1 MVHEQEGVI
10 KFKLDYESGPPSGHA
25 EAVRTL
31 SAWRRLMV
39 LAGLMGQA
47 PDPYDGYGFGNISCR
62 VPPYYAPPRARLFL
76 ISGTQTGRLSDLG
89 PEHYALVS
97 ACAPRENRVC
107 ALGPVLPSSESM
119 THGAVYAQDPGI
131 RFVIHGHSPD
141 IWGQARVLGLPV
153 TREDV
158 PYGTPEMAR
167 EVQRLFHD
175 TDVRR
180 LGVFAMGGHLDGI
193 VAFGATAREAGAALM
208 DCLARAFAAGG

>member
-10 KFKLDYESGPPSGHA
+10 KFNLDYEAGPPQGAS
-25 EAVRTL
+25 EYVRTL

-39 LAGLMGQA
+39 VAGLMGQA
-47 PDPYDGYGFGNISCR
+47 PERYDGYGFGNISCR
-62 VPPYYAPPRARLFL
+62 VPPFYAPPKARLYL
-76 ISGTQTGRLSDLG
+76 ISGTQTGELPELG

-97 ACAPRENRVC
+97 ACAPEKNRVC
-107 ALGPVLPSSESM
+107 AVGPILPSSESM
-119 THGAVYAQDPGI
+119 THGSVYAQDPAI

-141 IWGQARVLGLPV
+141 IWRQAELLGLPV

-167 EVQRLFHD
+167 EVHRLFRE

-180 LGVFAMGGHLDGI
+180 LGVFAMGGHEDGVI
-193 VAFGATAREAGAALM
+193 AFGSTAQEAGTTLLA
-208 DCLARAFAAGG
+208 CLAKAFALG